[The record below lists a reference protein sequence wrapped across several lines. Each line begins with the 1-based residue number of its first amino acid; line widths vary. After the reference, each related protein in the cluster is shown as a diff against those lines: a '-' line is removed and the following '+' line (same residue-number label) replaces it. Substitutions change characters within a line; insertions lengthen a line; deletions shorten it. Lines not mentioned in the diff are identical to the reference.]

1 MNMRDRYPNKRF
13 RMRGLGGK
21 FRKATMEDIGIGGV
35 CPKCNHFLIQ
45 HYNGDPRD
53 AFPDPRKF
61 VYRCFTCEPLTDAEK
76 ALAAEIEAAK
86 PKPEGILAFLK
97 RAMDEADAKKGVE

>member
-1 MNMRDRYPNKRF
+1 MSKYANKRLH
-13 RMRGLGGK
+13 MRAANGR
-21 FRKATMEDIGIGGV
+21 FRKAKMEDFGIGGV
-35 CPKCNHFLIQ
+35 CPKCRHLLLH

-61 VYRCFTCEPLTDAEK
+61 VYRCFTCEPLTDAELK
-76 ALAAEIEAAK
+76 LQAEIKAAK

-97 RAMDEADAKKGVE
+97 RAMDDADDKKGVA